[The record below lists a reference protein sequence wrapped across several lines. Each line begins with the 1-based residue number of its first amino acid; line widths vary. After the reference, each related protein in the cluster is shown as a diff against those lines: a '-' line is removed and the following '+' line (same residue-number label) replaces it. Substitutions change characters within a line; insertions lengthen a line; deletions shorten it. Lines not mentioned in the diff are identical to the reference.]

1 MGRRSHQGHSND
13 SIANIHAARIRR
25 WIIVLSLPFFLGA
38 CTALKTSIKEKIKEI
53 KIVKRAKMR
62 PVGEVVLKGLPRH
75 LMVVP
80 RKEFV
85 WLWNKPG
92 GMEARAIRLIKVPS
106 RSTGRV
112 LEYEPEISSHAI
124 WGEEGLENYRRQPIR
139 WVKVA
144 TFSGTGWVRT
154 EFIDPR

>member
-1 MGRRSHQGHSND
+1 MGRRSQQGHSND
-13 SIANIHAARIRR
+13 SIANIHTARTRR

-38 CTALKTSIKEKIKEI
+38 CAALETSFKEKIKAI

-62 PVGEVVLKGLPRH
+62 PVGEVVLRGLPRH
-75 LMVVP
+75 LMIVP

-106 RSTGRV
+106 GSTGRV